1 MLRTRFWGVRGTIAC
16 PNFDFMKF
24 GGNTSCVTV
33 ECDSELLI
41 FDAGTGIRSLGNHML
56 VSKVKEASIL
66 FSHAHWD
73 HINGFPFF
81 KPAYSEDVKLKIF
94 CGNLKQH
101 GYSIFEVLSD
111 QMQNPT
117 FPVPIDIMQS
127 SMKCSDFFSGD
138 SFNLKNGIN
147 IQTTSLNHP
156 KGATGYRVNYKG
168 FSVCYITDTE
178 HIVGKRD
185 ENILQLI
192 DNSDLVIYDSTYTDE
207 EYPNFVGWG
216 HSTWQEGV
224 RLCTEANVKKF
235 AIFHHDPDHNDEI
248 MTKIKMDAKKLWDGT
263 FVATEGVE
271 INLKYDLGG
280 SRILEFGRFN
290 SVC

>member
-1 MLRTRFWGVRGTIAC
+1 MT
-16 PNFDFMKF
+16 
-24 GGNTSCVTV
+24 
-33 ECDSELLI
+33 
-41 FDAGTGIRSLGNHML
+41 
-56 VSKVKEASIL
+56 L
-66 FSHAHWD
+66 F
-73 HINGFPFF
+73 I
-81 KPAYSEDVKLKIF
+81 
-94 CGNLKQH
+94 NLKKNLKKIIPNKIINLYNKF
-101 GYSIFEVLSD
+101 YSYKTNKVIKNFSNKDKFNYIYKKALWGKNLKSPD
-111 QMQNPT
+111 
-117 FPVPIDIMQS
+117 
-127 SMKCSDFFSGD
+127 SDFFSGD
-138 SFNLKNGIN
+138 SFSLKNGIN